1 MKLTQLI
8 VAVIILILLV
18 SNYLLIDKFRKEREQ
33 NNILELK
40 LRTLEGDI
48 DVLVY
53 DLDTSRDSVRIL
65 RKNQAE
71 QN

>member
-18 SNYLLIDKFRKEREQ
+18 SNYLLFDKFRKEREQ

-65 RKNQAE
+65 RKNQSE

>member
-18 SNYLLIDKFRKEREQ
+18 SNYLLFDKFRKEREQ

>member
-1 MKLTQLI
+1 MKLTHLI
-8 VAVIILILLV
+8 VAVIILILLF
-18 SNYLLIDKFRKEREQ
+18 SNYFLIDKFRKEREQ

-40 LRTLEGDI
+40 LKTLEGDI

>member
-1 MKLTQLI
+1 LKLTQLI

-18 SNYLLIDKFRKEREQ
+18 SNYLLFDKFRKEREQ

-40 LRTLEGDI
+40 LKTLEGDI

>member
-40 LRTLEGDI
+40 LKTLEGDI